1 MSKKWYYFY
10 VLLFFLLLVFVGVS
24 AFGAEKQVTYQT
36 LPNSTV
42 RDYRAPAIVSKEQ
55 NGKVIIYQTMPGSAV
70 RDYSAPAYVVK
81 KK

>member
-10 VLLFFLLLVFVGVS
+10 VLLLFVFLAFVTVS
-24 AFGAEKQVTYQT
+24 VFGAEKQVTYQT
-36 LPNSTV
+36 LPNSAV
-42 RDYRAPAIVSKEQ
+42 RDYRAPAIVVKEQ
-55 NGKVIIYQTMPGSAV
+55 GGKTVIYQTMPGSTV

>member
-10 VLLFFLLLVFVGVS
+10 VLLFFLLVFAGVS

-42 RDYRAPAIVSKEQ
+42 RDYRAPALVTTTS
-55 NGKVIIYQTMPGSAV
+55 NGKTVVYQTLPNSTV
-70 RDYSAPAYVVK
+70 RDYRAPTYVTEK
-81 KK
+81 K